1 MEKTIKPISGFIA
14 VFICLGL
21 LFYCIYN
28 FLNVD
33 KGIGYGIG
41 GTICIVA
48 FVFLAKGL
56 MIIQPNH
63 SRILTFFGKYVGS
76 VKNNGL
82 FFVNPLFAT
91 NRISLRSQNFQAQT
105 LKVNDKM
112 GNPIEIGLPILS
124 FTFSV

>member
-63 SRILTFFGKYVGS
+63 SRILTFCGIRK
-76 VKNNGL
+76 KQW
-82 FFVNPLFAT
+82 FVFCKPTVCYQSYKFAVTKFSGT
-91 NRISLRSQNFQAQT
+91 NTES
-105 LKVNDKM
+105 K
-112 GNPIEIGLPILS
+112 
-124 FTFSV
+124 